1 MTKRMKLNNNGK
13 FIKALS
19 VAALAGLSFLGVNAN
34 AEQTVI
40 ENQHAESQTDD
51 VYGGAINNPSGE
63 TIDSLDVILR
73 DNSAISTAIGKNA
86 SGGAIY
92 NVGTVNGGNIGDVTG
107 NYAQSNGNSYGGA
120 FYNVSSSS
128 NLDGITGDI
137 KDNHVKAT
145 YNGYGGAIYN
155 NAGGNLGIISGAV
168 ENNYVESTYAY
179 SGAIYN
185 G

>member
-73 DNSAISTAIGKNA
+73 DNSAVVLFITSAPSMAVISVMLQETMHNQMVTHTAARFIMYPQA
-86 SGGAIY
+86 LI
-92 NVGTVNGGNIGDVTG
+92 
-107 NYAQSNGNSYGGA
+107 
-120 FYNVSSSS
+120 
-128 NLDGITGDI
+128 
-137 KDNHVKAT
+137 
-145 YNGYGGAIYN
+145 
-155 NAGGNLGIISGAV
+155 
-168 ENNYVESTYAY
+168 
-179 SGAIYN
+179 
-185 G
+185 